1 MLNLIIDRQVYNYS
15 FPFVKEL
22 FQFVQLLIWKF
33 GDFDLESNMKV
44 AFLIR
49 VNNWHA
55 LTFDDLDRA
64 WLGDSFFLNLDLSA
78 IEVLETFF
86 ES

>member
-1 MLNLIIDRQVYNYS
+1 
-15 FPFVKEL
+15 
-22 FQFVQLLIWKF
+22 
-33 GDFDLESNMKV
+33 MKV

-64 WLGDSFFLNLDLSA
+64 WLGDSFFLNLDFSA
-78 IEVLETFF
+78 IEMLETFF